1 MRKWT
6 RRAFIGLGT
15 LVGGGF
21 VLGVAGVALSPSR
34 HSVLGDDAADAE
46 QLTTWILITPDNI
59 VTVLVPH
66 CEMGQGSQTALAMM
80 AAEEMNADWNLVRVK
95 EAPAL
100 DAYANAYM
108 GRAFTGDSI
117 PRPLGRAFDYG
128 TYRLARWYGLQ
139 PTGGLVGGSWH
150 GSLRDDR
157 GRCRGAGRCSSPPPP
172 RRFGVPAAECKAVNS
187 RVVHEGIRE
196 ERDVRRAGRRRREA
210 LGARPRPALKDP
222 ATLHHPPH
230 GAAALRHPHRRSTA
244 ARCTASISAR
254 QACCRRP
261 SKWRRWPA
269 ASSCRST
276 AAPAEAMPGVKRV
289 VRLENAVAVVAD
301 TYWRARTGHRRA
313 RPQVRRCR
321 PRRCVDGV
329 DFRGLRHRARRAA
342 GVARRG
348 APNSSRPTTVCRSW
362 PTRPWSR
369 WCARCASKAIAPTCG
384 PASRIRSTHGPP
396 RRRRS
401 VSTPNRCV

>member
-6 RRAFIGLGT
+6 RRAFIGFGT

-80 AAEEMNADWNLVRVK
+80 AAEELNADWNLVRVK

-100 DAYANAYM
+100 GAYANAYM

-117 PRPLGRAFDYG
+117 PGPLGRG
-128 TYRLARWYGLQ
+128 IRLRNLSPRPLVRAAAD
-139 PTGGLVGGSWH
+139 GGLVGRSWH

-157 GRCRGAGRCSSPPPP
+157 GRCRGAGDA
-172 RRFGVPAAECKAVNS
+172 RRRRRREVRRARF
-187 RVVHEGIRE
+187 RVQGRQLTHRARRIWK
-196 ERDVRRAGRRRREA
+196 ERSVWRAGRRRSEA
-210 LGARPRPALKDP
+210 LGALAAGAERPGE
-222 ATLHHPPH
+222 LHHPPH
-230 GAAALRHPHRRSTA
+230 GTAAVRHPTEGRRQRGLRHRFQHARHVVGGRRNGAGGRRQALVGRRRSRRSDAGRETRRA
-244 ARCTASISAR
+244 ARERRRGRRRHLLAR
-254 QACCRRP
+254 AH
-261 SKWRRWPA
+261 
-269 ASSCRST
+269 
-276 AAPAEAMPGVKRV
+276 
-289 VRLENAVAVVAD
+289 
-301 TYWRARTGHRRA
+301 GHRRA

-329 DFRGLRHRARRAA
+329 DFRGLRHRARRATGA
-342 GVARRG
+342 ARRG
-348 APNSSRPTTVCRSW
+348 GQ
-362 PTRPWSR
+362 TRHRRLPCPVPGPR
-369 WCARCASKAIAPTCG
+369 DDGADGVHGRASKAIAPTCG
-384 PASRIRSTHGPP
+384 LASRIRSTHGPP